1 MKGLEFDIKV
11 PDNLLLQSYKSDQGR
26 IKQVLLNLISNSLK
40 FTERG
45 GSITVEISQ
54 ITKSYD
60 EYLQFSVID
69 TGIGIPD
76 EDIPKLFQMF
86 SMLDQH
92 KMKMNQKGTGIGLA
106 ISKKIVESLGG
117 DLIVKSEEGK
127 YSEFSFTIFCCLAN
141 TSQKSDF
148 LSNQSNDTNEQHYR
162 SSNNSS
168 ITEDLI
174 PRCYSDPIMG
184 SLGVFLRKAK
194 PHPPL
199 INPRCK
205 KPSLKVKRVISDS
218 IVNRFG

>member
-1 MKGLEFDIKV
+1 M
-11 PDNLLLQSYKSDQGR
+11 
-26 IKQVLLNLISNSLK
+26 LLNLISNSLK
-40 FTERG
+40 FTEKG

-69 TGIGIPD
+69 TGIEIPD

-117 DLIVKSEEGK
+117 ELIVKSEEGK
-127 YSEFSFTIFCCLAN
+127 YSEFSFTISCCLTNA
-141 TSQKSDF
+141 SERSKL

-174 PRCYSDPIMG
+174 PRFYSDPIMG

-205 KPSLKVKRVISDS
+205 QPLLKVKRVISDS